1 MYKIQELFS
10 SETFSDSAKVNEKGD
25 DSMMKFKMREVGF
38 STELEYG
45 ELHVAGNEQ
54 YGFRPYQL
62 MVSSIAVCSG
72 GVLRTILQKKRML
85 VEDISLTA
93 EVTRNEKE
101 ANRIEKI
108 QIHYVIKGK
117 DLAHDKVEQAVELA
131 KKNCPMVQSVK
142 DSIEVTETF
151 EIVE

>member
-1 MYKIQELFS
+1 
-10 SETFSDSAKVNEKGD
+10 
-25 DSMMKFKMREVGF
+25 MKFKMKEVGF
-38 STELEYG
+38 TTELEYG
-45 ELHVAGNEQ
+45 ELHVAGDEQ

-72 GVLRTILQKKRML
+72 GVLRTILKKKRME

-93 EVTRNEKE
+93 DVTRNEQE

-108 QIHYVIKGK
+108 HIHYVIKGK
-117 DLAHDKVEQAVELA
+117 DLAHEKVEQAVELA

-142 DSIEVTETF
+142 NSIDVIETF